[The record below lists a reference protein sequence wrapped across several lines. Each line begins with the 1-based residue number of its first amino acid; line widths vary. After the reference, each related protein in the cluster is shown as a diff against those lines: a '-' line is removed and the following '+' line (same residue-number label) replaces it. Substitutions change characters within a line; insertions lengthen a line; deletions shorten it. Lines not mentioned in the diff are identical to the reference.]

1 MNIKEM
7 FGMDKNER
15 NVELPIGKT
24 MPYNIE
30 AEQAVLGSM
39 IFDEKALN
47 TCVEKL
53 SADDFYTTA
62 HKTIFNAAASL
73 FESATPVDIVT
84 ISDKLGSNIDSVGGI
99 GYVSSIVQNV
109 LSTENLEHYINIVQ
123 GKSILRRL
131 VTAASNIIDIA
142 TNDNDAVT
150 EILDKSEQL
159 IFNILDKQGQ
169 KGFYHISEVVQKSL
183 ALLEELRKKGST
195 VTGVPTGFKEL
206 DNLTAGLQK
215 GALVV
220 VAARPGVG
228 KTSFAL
234 NIAEHAAIRHKIPV
248 AIFSLEMSKEELV
261 NRVLSSEALVS
272 SEKMRIGALDAP
284 EMAKIAHSLSGVMS
298 APIYIDDTSDIS
310 VSEIRAKCRRLK
322 LEKNLGMVV
331 VDYLQLMET
340 GDNENRAQAIGAIS
354 RSLKIMAKELG
365 IPVITLSQLNRSSAT
380 GGKRPQISELRE
392 SGSIEQDADIVML
405 LYNQDNSADDAS
417 AEKSNIVEC
426 IVAKHRGGE
435 CRTVNLAWRGEYT
448 KFMNLD
454 NRN

>member
-1 MNIKEM
+1 MREKE
-7 FGMDKNER
+7 R
-15 NVELPIGKT
+15 PVELPPGKT

-39 IFDEKALN
+39 IFDDKALN

-53 SADDFYTTA
+53 STEDFYTSA
-62 HKTIFNAAASL
+62 HQTIFNAITSL
-73 FESATPVDIVT
+73 FEAATPVDIVT
-84 ISDKLGSNIDSVGGI
+84 LSDELGAKIDSVGGI
-99 GYVSSIVQNV
+99 GYVTGIVQNV
-109 LSTENLEHYINIVQ
+109 LSTENLEHYVNIVK

-131 VTAASNIIDIA
+131 VSAASKVVDIA
-142 TNDNDAVT
+142 TRDEDDVAQ
-150 EILDKSEQL
+150 ILDESEQL

-169 KGFYHISEVVQKSL
+169 KGFYHISEVIKESL
-183 ALLEELRKKGST
+183 AQLEERRKKGET

-215 GALVV
+215 GALVI

-248 AIFSLEMSKEELV
+248 AVFSLEMSKEELV

-284 EMAKIAHSLSGVMS
+284 DMAKIAHSLNGVMS
-298 APIYIDDTSDIS
+298 APIYIDDTSNI
-310 VSEIRAKCRRLK
+310 VISEIRAKCRRLK
-322 LEKNLGMVV
+322 LEKNLGLVV

-340 GDNENRAQAIGAIS
+340 KGGSDNRAQAVAEIS
-354 RSLKIMAKELG
+354 RALKIMAKELEV
-365 IPVITLSQLNRSSAT
+365 PVITLSQLNRMSE
-380 GGKRPQISELRE
+380 GRKDKRPQISDLRE

-405 LYNQDNSADDAS
+405 LYNPDNAQEDPN

>member
-1 MNIKEM
+1 MKERE
-7 FGMDKNER
+7 KP
-15 NVELPIGKT
+15 VELPPGKT

-39 IFDEKALN
+39 IFDDKALN

-53 SADDFYTTA
+53 SAEDFYTAA
-62 HKTIFNAAASL
+62 HQTIFNAISSL

-84 ISDKLGSNIDSVGGI
+84 LSDELGAKIDSVGGI
-99 GYVSSIVQNV
+99 GYVTGIVQNV
-109 LSTENLEHYINIVQ
+109 LSTENLEHYVNIVK

-131 VTAASNIIDIA
+131 ITAASKVVDLA
-142 TNDNDAVT
+142 TRDEDDVAQ
-150 EILDKSEQL
+150 ILDESEQL

-169 KGFYHISEVVQKSL
+169 KGFYHISEVVKGSL
-183 ALLEELRKKGST
+183 AQLEERRKKGET
-195 VTGVPTGFKEL
+195 VTGVPTGFKDL
-206 DNLTAGLQK
+206 DTLTAGLQK
-215 GALVV
+215 GALVI

-234 NIAEHAAIRHKIPV
+234 NIAEHAAIRHKVPV

-272 SEKMRIGALDAP
+272 SEKMRVGALDAP
-284 EMAKIAHSLSGVMS
+284 DMAKIAHSLNGVMS
-298 APIYIDDTSDIS
+298 APIYIDDTSNI
-310 VSEIRAKCRRLK
+310 VISEIRAKCRRLK
-322 LEKNLGMVV
+322 LEKNLGLVV

-340 GDNENRAQAIGAIS
+340 KGGSDNRAQAVAEIS
-354 RSLKIMAKELG
+354 RALKIMAKELEV
-365 IPVITLSQLNRSSAT
+365 PVITLSQLNRMSE
-380 GGKRPQISELRE
+380 GRKDKRPQISDLRE

-405 LYNQDNSADDAS
+405 LYNPDNAQEDPN

>member
-1 MNIKEM
+1 
-7 FGMDKNER
+7 
-15 NVELPIGKT
+15 

-39 IFDEKALN
+39 IFDDKALN
-47 TCVEKL
+47 TCMERLSVE
-53 SADDFYTTA
+53 DFYTLA
-62 HKTIFNAAASL
+62 HQTIFNAIASL
-73 FESATPVDIVT
+73 SEAGKPVDIVT
-84 ISDKLGSNIDSVGGI
+84 LSDQLGAKIDSVGGI
-99 GYVSSIVQNV
+99 GYVSGIVQNV
-109 LSTENLEHYINIVQ
+109 LSTENLEHYLNIVQ

-131 VTAASNIIDIA
+131 TAAASRVVDIA
-142 TNDNDAVT
+142 TRDEDDVT
-150 EILDKSEQL
+150 RILDESEQL

-169 KGFYHISEVVQKSL
+169 KGYYHISEVVKSTL
-183 ALLEELRKKGST
+183 AQLEERRKKGET
-195 VTGVPTGFKEL
+195 ITGVPTGFKEL
-206 DNLTAGLQK
+206 DTLTAGLQK
-215 GALVV
+215 GALVI

-234 NIAEHAAIRHKIPV
+234 NIAEHAAIRHKVPAI
-248 AIFSLEMSKEELV
+248 IFSLEMSKEELV

-272 SEKMRIGALDAP
+272 SEKMRVGALDAP
-284 EMAKIAHSLSGVMS
+284 DMAKIAHSLNGVMS

-310 VSEIRAKCRRLK
+310 ISEIRAKCRRLK
-322 LEKNLGMVV
+322 LEKNLGLVV
-331 VDYLQLMET
+331 IDYLQLMET
-340 GDNENRAQAIGAIS
+340 KGGSDNRAQAVAEIS
-354 RSLKIMAKELG
+354 RSLKIMAKELEV
-365 IPVITLSQLNRSSAT
+365 PVITLSQLNRMSE
-380 GGKRPQISELRE
+380 GRKDKRPQVSDLRE

-405 LYNQDNSADDAS
+405 LYNPDNAQEDPN